1 MGRAGQTPAGHGNQ
15 NEKEIDKTSGDGNR
29 NVLRSSAT
37 GTTFLIMIQ
46 LASRIF
52 TFASNQLILRT
63 LSPIVLGIA
72 AQLELF
78 QVTIL
83 YFSRE
88 SIRMAIQRQPLA
100 SSPSSS
106 TNDKDKDKDNR
117 DTDNDKQSLA
127 SQSVVNVS
135 YLSLFL
141 GVIFTTGLTWF
152 YKHFAP
158 EQAHSTPFFNQSV
171 TVTGLASLLELTI
184 EPFFAVVQQRM
195 WYEKRAAVEL
205 PAAFLKSL
213 VTCSTF
219 FYASRQGHDVGSLPF
234 ALGYLAYSITL
245 IFGYYWS
252 LLWTPFTRRFSF
264 LLSGVEFRYHITSHY
279 PCLFIGNSHTNHL
292 NAATIQNTSPVYS
305 LAA

>member
-1 MGRAGQTPAGHGNQ
+1 MGRAGKTPAGHGNGKEK
-15 NEKEIDKTSGDGNR
+15 EKEIDKTSSDGNS

-37 GTTFLIMIQ
+37 GTTFLIIIQ

-88 SIRMAIQRQPLA
+88 SIRMAIQRQPLE
-100 SSPSSS
+100 SSPSSTS
-106 TNDKDKDKDNR
+106 TSTDGKEKGNR
-117 DTDNDKQSLA
+117 DTDEKQSLA

-141 GVIFTTGLTWF
+141 GVTFTTGLTWF

-158 EQAHSTPFFNQSV
+158 DQANATPFFNQSV

-219 FYASRQGHDVGSLPF
+219 FYAARQGHDVGPLPF
-234 ALGYLAYSITL
+234 ALGYMAYSLAL
-245 IFGYYWS
+245 IFGYYYS
-252 LLWTPFTRRFSF
+252 LLWTPFTRQFSF
-264 LLSGVEFRYHITSHY
+264 LLSWIRPRY
-279 PCLFIGNSHTNHL
+279 
-292 NAATIQNTSPVYS
+292 VWV
-305 LAA
+305 